1 MENKLYNKNK
11 KLVKYFYAIEERFK
25 IFKWKSL
32 L

>member
-25 IFKWKSL
+25 IFK
-32 L
+32 